1 LKTKKPFLFKLLALI
16 GHYSSFM
23 YYVSDNVLLCV
34 GLLVESGILADDL
47 EHKWKNKKN
56 SFS

>member
-1 LKTKKPFLFKLLALI
+1 MALI

-34 GLLVESGILADDL
+34 GLLVESGVLADDL
-47 EHKWKNKKN
+47 EPKWKNKKN